1 LGSNFFSDSS
11 LEEGDDPQPE
21 RQPRLR
27 GDEAQLYVEYRDHLC
42 RLVGSRVHNVSPDLL
57 EDACAFAW
65 MQFMRYQPDRDG
77 PWRAWLVSVAERE
90 AWRLSRREV
99 ARASVPLEEDER
111 GLPAAPFDATER
123 LQQRVTA
130 REALEALSRAPD
142 EAR

>member
-1 LGSNFFSDSS
+1 MGSA
-11 LEEGDDPQPE
+11 EKPA
-21 RQPRLR
+21 R
-27 GDEAQLYVEYRDHLC
+27 GDEGLLFLEFNELLLQ
-42 RLVGSRVHNVSPDLL
+42 RVNSIVSAPRQTV